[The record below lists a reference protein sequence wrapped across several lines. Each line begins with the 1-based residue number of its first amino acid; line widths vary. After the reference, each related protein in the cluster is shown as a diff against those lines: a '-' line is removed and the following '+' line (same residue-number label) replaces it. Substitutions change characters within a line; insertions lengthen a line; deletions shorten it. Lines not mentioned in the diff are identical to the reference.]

1 MRAPLLLADCSVD
14 KAQTIVTKDQNH
26 VIGKVRCDGRKVV
39 SDSNVANDLTSAT
52 SCLLTVLPP
61 PMALVPCGTTESFT
75 VSTAFLQSSLP
86 YHKQWKITNAD
97 FLILLTHPLDPRF
110 ARTFLLVYSLPSSHS
125 FLIILYL
132 VL

>member
-1 MRAPLLLADCSVD
+1 VAMLMRAPLLLADCSVD

-75 VSTAFLQSSLP
+75 VSNSLP
-86 YHKQWKITNAD
+86 TE
-97 FLILLTHPLDPRF
+97 FP
-110 ARTFLLVYSLPSSHS
+110 SLSQAMEDHQR
-125 FLIILYL
+125 
-132 VL
+132 